1 MFRFKA
7 EKIIAPDDCLP
18 GRDEAVKVSGIHAQN
33 GRDFIPPYAEGISSL
48 RLGMGCFW
56 GAERL
61 LWQTPG
67 VWVTAVGY
75 AGGVTKN
82 PSYEEVCSGY
92 TAHTEVVQVG
102 FQPEIISLEEILR
115 LFWENHD
122 PTQGMRQGNDRGTQ
136 YRSALYL
143 ENPGQLQRAITS
155 RDSYQKQLEWNG
167 MGQITTEICV
177 EPVFYFAEEYHQ
189 QYLHKNPGGY
199 CNLQGTGVYCVG

>member
-1 MFRFKA
+1 MFRFKP
-7 EKIIAPDDCLP
+7 EKLLPSEACLA
-18 GRDEAVKVSGIHAQN
+18 GRDEPVNISGTHAVN
-33 GRDFIPPYAEGISSL
+33 GHSFLPPYAEDFCSL

-61 LWQTPG
+61 FWKTPG
-67 VWVTAVGY
+67 VWVTAVAY

-92 TAHTEVVQVG
+92 TGHTEVVQLA
-102 FQPEIISLEEILR
+102 FQPEIISLQQILK

-122 PTQGMRQGNDRGTQ
+122 PTQGMLQGNDRGTQ

-143 ENPGQLQRAITS
+143 EDQIQLQTAIAS
-155 RDSYQKQLEWNG
+155 RDSYQEQLDLNG
-167 MGQITTEICV
+167 MGQITTEIRV
-177 EPVFYFAEEYHQ
+177 EPVFYFAEEFHQ

-199 CNLQGTGVYCVG
+199 CNLRGTGVYCVG